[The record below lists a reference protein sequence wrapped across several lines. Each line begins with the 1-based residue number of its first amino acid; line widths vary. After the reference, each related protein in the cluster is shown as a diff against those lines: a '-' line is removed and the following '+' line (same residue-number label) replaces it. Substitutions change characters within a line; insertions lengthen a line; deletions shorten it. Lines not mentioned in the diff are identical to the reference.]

1 MTFIPETTMSTTG
14 RDVSRRICPH
24 CSKSV
29 SFKTYK
35 AHRRLFY
42 DRSRGVWLSS
52 EEEKEENINEEA
64 PPSSFGEACEQD
76 NGSDMDC
83 APSQTYYDFCKY
95 STGIYSQE
103 SQFYSGLAT
112 QYE

>member
-1 MTFIPETTMSTTG
+1 MSH
-14 RDVSRRICPH
+14 DVSRRICPH

-42 DRSRGVWLSS
+42 DRSNDVWLSS
-52 EEEKEENINEEA
+52 KEANVDENVDEA
-64 PPSSFGEACEQD
+64 PPSSFGEVCEHE

-83 APSQTYYDFCKY
+83 APSQTYYNFCKPII
-95 STGIYSQE
+95 T
-103 SQFYSGLAT
+103 LVV
-112 QYE
+112 